1 MTNLRIWVV
10 ILTLTAF
17 LAGLACGPFVS
28 RRFLEPAPAAA
39 DGPFAEYE
47 RLMAQTFHLPPE
59 RAEPLRA
66 LLDQYRRDI
75 ESIKDRHLAD
85 YMSAM
90 EPELSEL
97 GRKYRELIRDRVLP
111 EAQRPEFDRLAREL
125 PTQTR

>member
-1 MTNLRIWVV
+1 MTNVRIWVV

-28 RRFLEPAPAAA
+28 HWFVEPPRPTAE
-39 DGPFAEYE
+39 GPFAEYE
-47 RLMAQTFHLPPE
+47 RLMTQTFQLPKE

-66 LLDQYRRDI
+66 ILEQYRRDI

-85 YMSAM
+85 YSSAM

-97 GRKYRELIRDRVLP
+97 GRKYREQIRDRVLP
-111 EAQRPEFDRLAREL
+111 EGKRAEFDRLAREL
-125 PTQTR
+125 PTPTR